1 MLFYFN
7 TLLCDSSCMINI
19 MTRNIV
25 FTQPT
30 TLHNNFFLIKV
41 VKKQFHHLNKIDTK
55 VTVNI
60 TLKFCRILH
69 RIQHRWKS
77 DTVKRQSKL
86 FVTST
91 ESMPAGIS
99 IK

>member
-1 MLFYFN
+1 
-7 TLLCDSSCMINI
+7 

-25 FTQPT
+25 FIQLT
-30 TLHNNFFLIKV
+30 TLHNNFFLIQV
-41 VKKQFHHLNKIDTK
+41 VKNQFHNLNKIDMK
-55 VTVNI
+55 VKVNI
-60 TLKFCRILH
+60 TLKFCRKVH
-69 RIQHRWKS
+69 RIQQRWKF
-77 DTVKRQSKL
+77 DTVKRQSNL